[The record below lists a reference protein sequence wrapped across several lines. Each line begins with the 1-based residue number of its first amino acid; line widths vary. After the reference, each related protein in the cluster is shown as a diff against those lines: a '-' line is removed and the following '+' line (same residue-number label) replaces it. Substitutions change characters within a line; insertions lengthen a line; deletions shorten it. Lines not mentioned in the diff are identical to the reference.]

1 MTRRGRRVGFGVE
14 TVRDAIVALVPL
26 VAVVLVC
33 DAARVFAAG
42 PPRDMLVVL
51 NKSDNTASIIDIAS
65 KNALATP
72 KTGFGPHEAEALPGG
87 RAVVVSNYGTAE
99 RPGQSLSILDLQH
112 KWTAFTVD
120 LPPHSRPHG
129 LHALSPDRVLVTA
142 EGVKELLVTDP
153 LHHRL
158 VQRIPLGRETSH
170 MVTATSDG
178 ARAFVANIGSGSV
191 SAVDLAEGKEIA
203 EIKTGAGAEG
213 IDMRP
218 GDAEVWVANRDA
230 NTISVIDTKKLA
242 VVATIKLGEFPIR
255 LKFYPGGRRALV
267 SCAKSG
273 DVVVLDAEKRKEI
286 HRIPMDREAV
296 PGAKDRLFSTRFGK
310 SPVPVGILIAPDGLR
325 AFVASTNADVVSV
338 IDLAKL
344 TVVDRITAGKEP
356 DGLAGAFRSQR

>member
-1 MTRRGRRVGFGVE
+1 
-14 TVRDAIVALVPL
+14 
-26 VAVVLVC
+26 
-33 DAARVFAAG
+33 
-42 PPRDMLVVL
+42 MLVVL
-51 NKSDNTASIIDIAS
+51 NKSDNTASIIDVAC
-65 KNALATP
+65 KNTLATP
-72 KTGFGPHEAEALPGG
+72 KTGRGPHEAETLPGG

-99 RPGQSLSILDLQH
+99 LPGQSLSMLDLQH
-112 KWTAFTVD
+112 KWMAFTLD
-120 LPPHSRPHG
+120 LPLHSRPHG

-142 EGVKELLVTDP
+142 EGIKELLVTDP
-153 LHHRL
+153 LHHRV
-158 VQRIPLGRETSH
+158 VQRISLAGRETPH

-273 DVVVLDAEKRKEI
+273 DVVVLDADKRKEI
-286 HRIPMDREAV
+286 KRIPMDREAV

-338 IDLAKL
+338 IDLAKF

-356 DGLAGAFRSQR
+356 DGLAGAFKTDR